1 MQMKLLIPEYIQAI
15 QPYTPGKPME
25 ELEREYGIRDSIK
38 LASNE
43 NPLGPSPMAVK
54 AAAGALQNANRY
66 PEGSG
71 YYLTRKLSENLNLSP
86 GNIVLGNGSDDVIGM
101 LTKAFLRPGDEA
113 IMPQP
118 SFLMYEILVQSV
130 GAVPVPVPLS
140 AFRIDLSAMAEKVT
154 PKTRMIF
161 LTHPNNPTGT
171 ILLEK
176 DFQFFIKRIPEE
188 ILIVIDEAYIE
199 FVREPSSLNSMNYMG
214 SDSRVV
220 ILRTF
225 SKAYGL
231 AGLRVGYGLMAED
244 VGRLLQKIRQPF
256 NVNSL
261 AQAAA
266 LAALDDR
273 DFFAKTLK
281 LVHEGLDFMYAALD
295 RMGVSYFPSQA
306 NFFLIRVGD
315 ADDVYERLLREG
327 VIVRSMTSYG
337 FPDTI
342 RLTVGLESENMRFLK
357 ALETLL

>member
-1 MQMKLLIPEYIQAI
+1 MKLSIPEYIRKI
-15 QPYTPGKPME
+15 KPYAPGKPME

-43 NPLGPSPMAVK
+43 NPLGPSPNAVK
-54 AAAGALQNANRY
+54 AAVGALQNAHRY

-71 YYLTRKLSENLNLSP
+71 YYLTRKLAENLNLSP

-101 LTKAFLRPGDEA
+101 LAKAFLKPGDEA

-118 SFLMYEILVQSV
+118 SFLMYEILVQSE
-130 GAVPVPVPLS
+130 GAVPVPVPLAS
-140 AFRIDLSAMAEKVT
+140 FHIDLSAMAKKVT
-154 PKTRMIF
+154 SKTRMIF

-171 ILLEK
+171 VLTEK
-176 DFQFFIKRIPEE
+176 EFQSFIKKIPEE

-199 FVREPSSLNSMNYMG
+199 FVRDKSSLKSMNYMG
-214 SDSRVV
+214 SNSRVV

-231 AGLRVGYGLMAED
+231 AGLRVGYGLMAEEI
-244 VGRLLQKIRQPF
+244 GRLLQKIRQPF
-256 NVNSL
+256 NVNSI

-273 DFFAKTLK
+273 EFFAKTLK

-295 RMGVSYFPSQA
+295 RMGVSYFSSQA

-315 ADDVYERLLREG
+315 ADDLFERLLREG
-327 VIVRSMTSYG
+327 IILG
-337 FPDTI
+337 P
-342 RLTVGLESENMRFLK
+342 
-357 ALETLL
+357 

>member
-1 MQMKLLIPEYIQAI
+1 MKLYIPEYIQSI
-15 QPYTPGKPME
+15 KPYTPGKPME

-54 AAAGALQNANRY
+54 AAAAALQNAHRY

-71 YYLTRKLSENLNLSP
+71 YYLTRKLSETLNLSP

-140 AFRIDLSAMAEKVT
+140 SLRIDLFAMVDKVT

-176 DFQFFIKRIPEE
+176 EFQSFIKRIPEE
-188 ILIVIDEAYIE
+188 ILLVIDEAYIE
-199 FVREPSSLNSMNYMG
+199 FVREPSALNSMKTMG
-214 SDSRVV
+214 PDSRVV

-231 AGLRVGYGLMAED
+231 AGFRVGYGLMAEKLAR
-244 VGRLLQKIRQPF
+244 VLQKIRQPF

-266 LAALDDR
+266 LAALDDTE
-273 DFFAKTLK
+273 FFAKTLK

-315 ADDVYERLLREG
+315 ADDVYEKLLRKG

-342 RLTVGLESENMRFLK
+342 RLTIGLESENRRFLN

>member
-1 MQMKLLIPEYIQAI
+1 MQMKLSIPEYIQAI

-25 ELEREYGIRDSIK
+25 ALEREYGIRDSIK

-71 YYLTRKLSENLNLSP
+71 YYLTRKLSEILNLSP

-101 LTKAFLRPGDEA
+101 LTKAFLRSGDEA

-130 GAVPVPVPLS
+130 GAVPVAVPLS
-140 AFRIDLSAMAEKVT
+140 SLRIDLSAMAEKVT
-154 PKTRMIF
+154 PRTRMIF

-176 DFQFFIKRIPEE
+176 EFQLFIKRIPEE

-199 FVREPSSLNSMNYMG
+199 FVREPSSLNSMKTMG
-214 SDSRVV
+214 PDSRVV

-231 AGLRVGYGLMAED
+231 AGFRVGYGLMAED
-244 VGRLLQKIRQPF
+244 IGRVLQKIRQPF

-273 DFFAKTLK
+273 EFFARTLK

-295 RMGVSYFPSQA
+295 RMGVTYFPSQA

-315 ADDVYERLLREG
+315 ADDVYERLLRKG

-342 RLTVGLESENMRFLK
+342 RLTVGLESENRRFLK
-357 ALETLL
+357 ALESLL

>member
-1 MQMKLLIPEYIQAI
+1 MKLSIPEYLRAI
-15 QPYTPGKPME
+15 PSYSPGKPME

-43 NPLGPSPMAVK
+43 NPLGPSPMALQ
-54 AAAGALQNANRY
+54 AAEGALQKVNRY
-66 PEGSG
+66 PESSG

-86 GNIVLGNGSDDVIGM
+86 GGIVLGNGSDDVMGM
-101 LTKAFLRPGDEA
+101 LTKALLRPGDEA
-113 IMPQP
+113 IMPKP
-118 SFLMYEILVQSV
+118 SFLMYEILVQSE
-130 GAVPVPVPLS
+130 GAVPVTVPLS
-140 AFRIDLSAMAEKVT
+140 SFSIDLSAMAERVT

-171 ILLEK
+171 ILLERE
-176 DFQFFIKRIPEE
+176 FRSFIKKIPEE
-188 ILIVIDEAYIE
+188 IIIVIDEAYIE
-199 FVREPSSLNSMNYMG
+199 FVRDRSSLNSMNYMG
-214 SDSRVV
+214 SDSRIV

-231 AGLRVGYGLMAED
+231 AGLRVGYGLMSEEI
-244 VGRLLQKIRQPF
+244 GRLLQKIRQPF
-256 NVNSL
+256 NVNSV
-261 AQAAA
+261 AQTAA

-273 DFFAKTLK
+273 EFVGKTLK

-315 ADDVYERLLREG
+315 ADDIFEKLLRKG
-327 VIVRSMTSYG
+327 IIVRSMTSYG
-337 FPDTI
+337 FPDYI
-342 RLTVGLESENMRFLK
+342 RLTVGLESENKRFLT

>member
-1 MQMKLLIPEYIQAI
+1 MKLSIPEYIQAI
-15 QPYTPGKPME
+15 QPYSPGKPME

-43 NPLGPSPMAVK
+43 NPLGPSPLAVK
-54 AAAGALQNANRY
+54 AAADALQNANRY

-71 YYLTRKLSENLNLSP
+71 YYLTRKLSETLNLSP

-101 LTKAFLRPGDEA
+101 LTKALLRPGDEA

-118 SFLMYEILVQSV
+118 SFLMYEILVQSA
-130 GAVPVPVPLS
+130 GAVPVPVPLFS
-140 AFRIDLSAMAEKVT
+140 FCIDLSAMAERVT
-154 PKTRMIF
+154 TKTRMIF

-171 ILLEK
+171 ILSEK
-176 DFQFFIKRIPEE
+176 DFQSFIKQIPEE
-188 ILIVIDEAYIE
+188 IIIVIDEAYIE
-199 FVREPSSLNSMNYMG
+199 FVRDKSSLSSMNYID

-231 AGLRVGYGLMAED
+231 AGLRVGYGLMAEEI
-244 VGRLLQKIRQPF
+244 GRLLQKIRQPF
-256 NVNSL
+256 NVNSI

-273 DFFAKTLK
+273 EFLAKTLK

-315 ADDVYERLLREG
+315 ADDVFERLLREG

-337 FPDTI
+337 FPDYI
-342 RLTVGLESENMRFLK
+342 RITLGLESENMRFLK
-357 ALETLL
+357 ALENLL

>member
-1 MQMKLLIPEYIQAI
+1 MKLYIPEYIQKI
-15 QPYTPGKPME
+15 KPYTPGKPME

-101 LTKAFLRPGDEA
+101 LTKALLRPGDEA

-118 SFLMYEILVQSV
+118 SFQMYEILVQSV

-140 AFRIDLSAMAEKVT
+140 SFCIDLSAMAERVT

-176 DFQFFIKRIPEE
+176 DFQSFIKRIPEE
-188 ILIVIDEAYIE
+188 IVIVIDEAYIE
-199 FVREPSSLNSMNYMG
+199 IVREPSSLNSMNAMN

-244 VGRLLQKIRQPF
+244 IGRLLQKIRQPF

-273 DFFAKTLK
+273 EFFVKTLK

-306 NFFLIRVGD
+306 NFFLIRVGE

-337 FPDTI
+337 FPDYI
-342 RLTVGLESENMRFLK
+342 RLTVGLESENRRFLK
-357 ALETLL
+357 ALENLL